1 MFMQRRFLFATS
13 SSIYGN
19 SKLCPNIHKFMIG
32 LEILDFMLA
41 YYISQGYLEKQNYL
55 YTLFL
60 SHFSVFI
67 SLCVTASVSTSFY
80 LYVYLFFCLLSLTH
94 TKTHKYIAYT
104 CTHRNCVDLA
114 FMTGILE
121 TNMTFY
127 TPKGQKNQS
136 KSCLEWKA

>member
-1 MFMQRRFLFATS
+1 MQRRFLFATS

-67 SLCVTASVSTSFY
+67 SLCVTAS
-80 LYVYLFFCLLSLTH
+80 LSLPLSICMCVYFSVFSLSHTQRHTIHCIYMYTQELRRLGFHDRYFRDQHDFLH
-94 TKTHKYIAYT
+94 TKGTEKP
-104 CTHRNCVDLA
+104 V
-114 FMTGILE
+114 
-121 TNMTFY
+121 
-127 TPKGQKNQS
+127 
-136 KSCLEWKA
+136 

>member
-1 MFMQRRFLFATS
+1 MSYQPITYSETQKYYLQLFPQQERNDMFMQRRFLFATS

-67 SLCVTASVSTSFY
+67 SLCVTASLS
-80 LYVYLFFCLLSLTH
+80 LLLSICMCVYFSVFSLSH
-94 TKTHKYIAYT
+94 TQRHTNTLHI
-104 CTHRNCVDLA
+104 HVH
-114 FMTGILE
+114 TGTAQTWL
-121 TNMTFY
+121 
-127 TPKGQKNQS
+127 S
-136 KSCLEWKA
+136 